1 MAQLQIT
8 LKKSLSGQKKNIQE
22 TAKTL
27 GLKKIGQVTVRE
39 DTPIIKGQLR
49 TVRHLVDVEEAK

>member
-1 MAQLQIT
+1 MAKLHIT
-8 LKKSLSGQKKNIQE
+8 LVKSIAGEKRTIQE

-27 GLKKIGQVTVRE
+27 GLRKVGQTTVRE

-49 TVRHLVDVEEAK
+49 AVNHLVEVEEAK

>member
-1 MAQLQIT
+1 MAQVQIT

-27 GLKKIGQVTVRE
+27 GLKKVGQTTVRE
-39 DTPIIKGQLR
+39 ETPVVKGQLR
-49 TVRHLVDVEEAK
+49 IVRHLVEVEEAK